1 MRPTFTW
8 QPPNIRAVPGA
19 VWLHRDRI
27 PNGEWSEPVA
37 RTDVPKKRI
46 VSTLG
51 DDGPMAAEFRFPP
64 AHGDAFYRTLQKLG
78 YKLVKM
84 SVTDI
89 GEYR

>member
-1 MRPTFTW
+1 
-8 QPPNIRAVPGA
+8 
-19 VWLHRDRI
+19 
-27 PNGEWSEPVA
+27 
-37 RTDVPKKRI
+37 
-46 VSTLG
+46 
-51 DDGPMAAEFRFPP
+51 MAAEFRFPP